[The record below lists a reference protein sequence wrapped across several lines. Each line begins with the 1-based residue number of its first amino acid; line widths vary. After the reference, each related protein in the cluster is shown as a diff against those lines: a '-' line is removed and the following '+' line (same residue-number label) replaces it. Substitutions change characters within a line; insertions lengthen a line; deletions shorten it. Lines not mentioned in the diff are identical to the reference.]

1 MGELADNNTENTAS
15 RMMLPQLFDFLF
27 GTSSESRER
36 RKLKQRAKQL
46 RKKKYKYLSFFG
58 DQLTPA
64 FADYLYT
71 IYKITSP
78 FSAAYNKIRSPEL
91 LTYLIICYA
100 VPEKIIH
107 AIDELDEDEIRQKS
121 ETMSY
126 HELYDN
132 VKKNIDEL
140 KVYFEKNQFSDVD
153 GIYRDIV
160 TFRSFCMFDYYY
172 ILRRFSGGMVENDFR
187 VKPDFH
193 KVTGID
199 LLERI
204 SDFAGI
210 ASAFA
215 SIENLDAVIRFSEQ
229 ITNNADSAAPML
241 DSLQKSLKKHR
252 ADNVFETIC
261 KVIKRSDAYPIPVFE
276 PGHNATG
283 KWLNVLTKNAGTVLH
298 DIHDKQQQAFIESSA
313 VAVFGGLRPLILK
326 NYTSGRSGALEERR
340 MGKFKYVMPVG
351 YLQLFYRSESMKLLT
366 SFMEMLTI
374 KGKPFTP
381 ERLQNIFDLYHQFN
395 DVELK
400 IEKLDAQISPAS
412 QYGYEIDH
420 VVKQKL
426 IPDSLHLKVI
436 RDIDIINSEAASILR
451 SGGNY
456 LKQLGSSVEA
466 LEKDSEKPYGE
477 IISNWDELNK
487 NVSRPVKEILHS
499 ILIKITN
506 MNSLLGAFDL
516 PEEKEK

>member
-1 MGELADNNTENTAS
+1 MDKPADKDTENTAS

-27 GTSSESRER
+27 GTSAESRER
-36 RKLKQRAKQL
+36 RKLKQMGKQL
-46 RKKKYKYLSFFG
+46 RKKRYRYLSLFG

-78 FSAAYNKIRSPEL
+78 FSAAYNKVRSPEL

-100 VPEKIIH
+100 VPEEIIH
-107 AIDELDEDEIRQKS
+107 AIDELDEDEIRRKS

-132 VKKNIDEL
+132 VRKNVDEL

-153 GIYRDIV
+153 AIYRDIV
-160 TFRSFCMFDYYY
+160 TFRSFCMYDYYY
-172 ILRRFSGGMVENDFR
+172 ILRRFSGGMTENDFR
-187 VKPDFH
+187 VKPAFH
-193 KVTGID
+193 KENGID

-229 ITNNADSAAPML
+229 ITNNAASAVPAL
-241 DSLQKSLKKHR
+241 DTLHKSLKKHQ

-261 KVIKRSDAYPIPVFE
+261 KIIKRSNAYPIPVFD

-283 KWLNVLTKNAGTVLH
+283 KWLNMLTKNAGTVLH
-298 DIHDKQQQAFIESSA
+298 DIHAKQQQAFIESA
-313 VAVFGGLRPLILK
+313 AAAVFGGLRPLILK
-326 NYTSGRSGALEERR
+326 NYTSVRSGALEERH

-351 YLQLFYRSESMKLLT
+351 YLQLFYRSESMKQLT

-374 KGKPFTP
+374 KGKPSAP
-381 ERLQNIFDLYHQFN
+381 ERVKNIFDLYHQFN

-420 VVKQKL
+420 VIKQKL
-426 IPDSLHLKVI
+426 IPDSLRLKVI
-436 RDIDIINSEAASILR
+436 RDIDIINAEAASILR
-451 SGGNY
+451 TGGNY
-456 LKQLGSSVEA
+456 LKQLGKSVEA
-466 LEKDSEKPYGE
+466 LEKDSEKPYSE
-477 IISNWDELNK
+477 IISNWDELDK
-487 NVSRPVKEILHS
+487 NASQPVKETLRFILA
-499 ILIKITN
+499 KITG
-506 MNSLLGAFDL
+506 MSSLLDAFNV
-516 PEEKEK
+516 PEEKTK

>member
-1 MGELADNNTENTAS
+1 
-15 RMMLPQLFDFLF
+15 
-27 GTSSESRER
+27 
-36 RKLKQRAKQL
+36 
-46 RKKKYKYLSFFG
+46 
-58 DQLTPA
+58 
-64 FADYLYT
+64 
-71 IYKITSP
+71 
-78 FSAAYNKIRSPEL
+78 
-91 LTYLIICYA
+91 
-100 VPEKIIH
+100 
-107 AIDELDEDEIRQKS
+107 
-121 ETMSY
+121 
-126 HELYDN
+126 
-132 VKKNIDEL
+132 
-140 KVYFEKNQFSDVD
+140 
-153 GIYRDIV
+153 
-160 TFRSFCMFDYYY
+160 
-172 ILRRFSGGMVENDFR
+172 
-187 VKPDFH
+187 
-193 KVTGID
+193 
-199 LLERI
+199 
-204 SDFAGI
+204 
-210 ASAFA
+210 
-215 SIENLDAVIRFSEQ
+215 
-229 ITNNADSAAPML
+229 
-241 DSLQKSLKKHR
+241 
-252 ADNVFETIC
+252 
-261 KVIKRSDAYPIPVFE
+261 
-276 PGHNATG
+276 
-283 KWLNVLTKNAGTVLH
+283 
-298 DIHDKQQQAFIESSA
+298 
-313 VAVFGGLRPLILK
+313 
-326 NYTSGRSGALEERR
+326 

-374 KGKPFTP
+374 KGKLFTP